1 MTSIADLLDSDPV
14 IAVVGAT
21 DHPGKYGGIIYR
33 DLKEKGYRVLAVNPT
48 RLKVDEDP
56 CWPALADLPEPP
68 TIVDIV
74 VPPTRTL
81 RVLAEC
87 TALGYRNVWVQP
99 GAADEA
105 VRDYVAASDLNALI
119 DACIMVR
126 ARARK

>member
-1 MTSIADLLDSDPV
+1 MTELLDSPDPV

-21 DHPGKYGGIIYR
+21 DHPTKYGGIIYR
-33 DLKEKGYRVLAVNPT
+33 DLKAKGYRVLAVNPG
-48 RLKVDEDP
+48 RSHVDGDR
-56 CWPALADLPEPP
+56 CWPSLADLPEAP

-74 VPPTRTL
+74 VPPARTL

-87 TALGYRNVWVQP
+87 TELGYRNVWIQP

-105 VRDYVAASDLNALI
+105 VRSYVAASDLNALI

-126 ARARK
+126 ARTRS